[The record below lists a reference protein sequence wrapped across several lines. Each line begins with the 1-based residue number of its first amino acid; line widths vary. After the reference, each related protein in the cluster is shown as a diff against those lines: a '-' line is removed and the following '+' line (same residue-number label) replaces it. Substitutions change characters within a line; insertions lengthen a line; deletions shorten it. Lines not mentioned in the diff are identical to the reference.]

1 MNKKR
6 KSRLWLCFTGVILAT
21 LCSSMVLAILVWRV
35 LFRIGLAR
43 LDPFG
48 KHVPVLPFLL
58 ASLLLGA
65 VIAVFVGKLFIRP
78 IQDFI
83 GAFDELSQGNFA
95 VKVPENEKIAE
106 IREMAR
112 RFNAMTYD
120 LSHIET
126 LRSDFVANVS
136 HEFKTPIASIEG
148 YATLLQDPELSSEKH
163 GRYVEKILE
172 NSRRLSGLSSNILA
186 LSKLENQETVMDKR
200 EFRLDEQIRKSILLL
215 ESKWAEKGIEFDM
228 ELPKLMFYGS
238 ELLLSRVWANL
249 LDNAIKYSPQNG
261 IIRVTLQRCGQAVS
275 LSITDQGPG
284 MTEEVQRHIFEKFY
298 QGDPSRRAEGNGL
311 GLALV
316 KRIVEL
322 CRGSIELQS
331 APGEG
336 ATFVVM
342 LSDEEK

>member
-6 KSRLWLCFTGVILAT
+6 KPRLWLYFTGVILAT
-21 LCSSMVLAILVWRV
+21 LCSSMLLAILAWRV
-35 LFRIGLAR
+35 LFRMGLAR

-65 VIAVFVGKLFIRP
+65 VMAVFVGKLFIRP
-78 IQDFI
+78 VQDYI
-83 GAFDELSQGNFA
+83 GAFDELSQGNFT
-95 VKVPENEKIAE
+95 VKMPENLRIAK

-148 YATLLQDPELSSEKH
+148 YATLLQNPELSQEKH
-163 GRYVEKILE
+163 DRYVEKILE

-228 ELPKLMFYGS
+228 ELPRLMFYGS
-238 ELLLSRVWANL
+238 EPLLSRVWANL

-261 IIRVTLQRCGQAVS
+261 VIRVTLQRRGQAVS
-275 LSITDQGPG
+275 LSVADQGPG
-284 MTEEVQRHIFEKFY
+284 MTEEAQRHIFEKFY
-298 QGDPSRRAEGNGL
+298 KGDPSRRAEGNGL

-316 KRIVEL
+316 KRIAEL
-322 CRGSIELQS
+322 CQGSVEVRS

-336 ATFVVM
+336 AMFVVT
-342 LSDEEK
+342 LPDGES

>member
-6 KSRLWLCFTGVILAT
+6 KSRLWLYFTGVILAT
-21 LCSSMVLAILVWRV
+21 LCSTMPLAILAWRV
-35 LFRIGLAR
+35 LFRMGLAR

-65 VIAVFVGKLFIRP
+65 VIAVFVGRLFIRP
-78 IQDFI
+78 IQNFSS
-83 GAFDELSQGNFA
+83 AFDELSRGNFS
-95 VKVPENEKIAE
+95 VKVPDKERIAE
-106 IREMAR
+106 IGEMAR
-112 RFNAMTYD
+112 RFNVMTYD

-136 HEFKTPIASIEG
+136 HEFKTPLAAIEG
-148 YATLLQDPELSSEKH
+148 YATLLQDPGLSPEKH
-163 GRYVEKILE
+163 SRYVEKILE

-200 EFRLDEQIRKSILLL
+200 EFRLDEQVRKSILLL
-215 ESKWAEKGIEFDM
+215 EGKWAEKGIEFDM
-228 ELPKLMFYGS
+228 DLPKMIYYGS
-238 ELLLSRVWANL
+238 EPLLARVWANL

-261 IIRVTLQRCGQAVS
+261 VIRVTLQRRGQGVS
-275 LSITDQGPG
+275 LSVADQGPG

-322 CRGSIELQS
+322 CRGSVEVRS
-331 APGEG
+331 SPGEG
-336 ATFVVM
+336 AAFVVT
-342 LSDEEK
+342 LPDEGS